1 MSAANPR
8 ESLDPEALGREL
20 LPPGSPLLRE
30 VLSREPWR
38 VVADTALC
46 YAFFFGAFALLA
58 RFPTWWA
65 AAVAFL
71 VIGNRQY
78 ALSVLTHEGDHRTLF
93 ATRRANDLFAQAALC
108 APVGVDFH
116 GERKNHGRHHLLLAR
131 EEDPDRYL
139 YSVADKSTRLD
150 FVLFLTGLTMFP
162 RALRKA
168 FHGGTGPTAPTPL
181 TDSLKGFVLRRG
193 ATLAAQAIIFLAIS
207 ARFPA
212 WYYVAFWLAPVY
224 PLVFVPHKIRMFC
237 EHAVALAPDAAADPL
252 RLITFAPGPIERAL
266 FSPYHL
272 NLHAEHHLWPFV
284 PYYNL
289 PRLRPLLAGRPD
301 VEVRRSYLGFLVE
314 YFRRL
319 PLAPGVLAHEP

>member
-1 MSAANPR
+1 MTAGP
-8 ESLDPEALGREL
+8 LDAEALGRAL
-20 LPPGSPLLRE
+20 LPPGSPALRE
-30 VLSREPWR
+30 ALRRRPWR

-46 YAFFFGAFALLA
+46 YAVIGLAFAALA
-58 RFPTWWA
+58 RWPTAWV
-65 AAVAFL
+65 AVAAFL

-93 ATRRANDLFAQAALC
+93 ASRRANDLFAQALLC

-116 GERKNHGRHHLLLAR
+116 GERRNHGNHHRRLAA
-131 EEDPDRYL
+131 EDDPDRYL

-150 FVLFLTGLTMFP
+150 FALFLTGLTMFP

-168 FHGGTGPTAPTPL
+168 FHGAPPSGPRPPL
-181 TDSLKGFVLRRG
+181 ATSLAGFARRRG
-193 ATLAAQAIIFLAIS
+193 ATLAAQALIFAAIA

-224 PLVFVPHKIRMFC
+224 PLVFVPHKVRMFC
-237 EHAVALAPDAAADPL
+237 EHALPVTPDAAADPL
-252 RLITFAPGPIERAL
+252 RLITFSPGPIERAL

-272 NLHAEHHLWPFV
+272 HLHAEHHLWPFV

-301 VEVRRSYLGFLVE
+301 VEVRGSYVGFLLA
-314 YFRRL
+314 YLRRL
-319 PLAPGVLAHEP
+319 PLTPGALAHEG